1 MLTPAGLERCRDRE
15 LGLWKRRVDKI
26 GQECRSRELLG
37 VQDREPGSSL
47 VPQTTPIRPL
57 ASNSASLTTNVLMQI
72 QVVNKYGNEIVN
84 VGAEAAG
91 CPLMVTSPFFLTI
104 TMLIWWGSTMSRS
117 WKALYFQ
124 PFCRLSYDTVPI
136 NEMGKHIVPT
146 PCRQSCDTVSTN
158 ETGRGGEIGMGHF
171 QKSGKSRSARP
182 VPWAAGGAASS
193 LWC

>member
-26 GQECRSRELLG
+26 GQECRSGELLG

-124 PFCRLSYDTVPI
+124 PFYRLSYDTVPI

-171 QKSGKSRSARP
+171 QKSGKSRSALP